1 MKAAMW
7 YGRKDVRVLD
17 VKEPVIG
24 PGKVKIRV
32 ACCGICGTD
41 LHEYA
46 AGPIFIPVDT
56 PHPLTGVLAPVML
69 GHEFS
74 GEVIEIGADV
84 NRVKVGNRV
93 CVEPIISCGSCAA
106 CSQGKYNLCT
116 TIAFHGISS
125 SDGGAFAEIT
135 MASQS
140 MVHKIPDTMSYEQG
154 AMVEPAA
161 MALHAVQRS
170 DFRAGNRVAVF
181 GAGPIGLL
189 MIQVIRAAG
198 ATDIISIET
207 SPARRAHALK
217 VGATA
222 AIDPL
227 EGDCVQAIR
236 EITSGGVDISFEA
249 SGAPAA
255 LFDAIGCTVFDGQIV
270 VVSVW
275 EGKAELNPN
284 DFVFQER
291 NMIGILGNRNTF
303 PSTIQ
308 MISSGTLDVEELI
321 TKNISLNDIVAEGF
335 EALLKSK
342 NQVKILVRP
351 EMGS

>member
-1 MKAAMW
+1 VKAAMW

-17 VKEPVIG
+17 VDEPVVG

-32 ACCGICGTD
+32 ECCGICGTD

-46 AGPIFIPVDT
+46 AGPIFIPADA
-56 PHPLTGVLAPVML
+56 PHPLTGVQAPVML

-74 GEVIEIGADV
+74 GDVVEIGAGV
-84 NRVKVGNRV
+84 SRVKVKDRV

-106 CSQGKYNLCT
+106 CSQGMYNLCS

-125 SDGGAFAEIT
+125 PDGGAFAQFT
-135 MASQS
+135 MADQS
-140 MVHKIPDTMSYEQG
+140 MVHQIPDTMSYEQG

-161 MALHAVQRS
+161 MVLHAVQRS
-170 DFRAGNRVAVF
+170 SFRAGKRVAVF

-189 MIQVIRAAG
+189 MIQAVKAAG
-198 ATDIISIET
+198 GTDIISIET
-207 SPARRAHALK
+207 SSARRAHALK
-217 VGATA
+217 VGATS

-227 EGDCVQAIR
+227 ESDSVQAIR
-236 EITSGGVDISFEA
+236 EMTSGGVDISFEA

-255 LFDAIGCTVFDGQIV
+255 LSDAIACTVFDGQIV

-308 MISSGTLDVEELI
+308 MISNGTLDVEALI
-321 TKNISLNDIVAEGF
+321 TKNISLDDIVTEGF

-342 NQVKILVRP
+342 SHVKILVRP
-351 EMGS
+351 G